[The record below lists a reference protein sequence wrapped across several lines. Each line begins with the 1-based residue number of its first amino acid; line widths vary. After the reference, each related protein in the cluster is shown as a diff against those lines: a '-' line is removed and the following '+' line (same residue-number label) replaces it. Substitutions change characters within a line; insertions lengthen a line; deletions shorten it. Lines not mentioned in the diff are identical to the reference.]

1 MKTLPLLLISTA
13 RLLAGPVPCHDLIG
27 FQGFNGAVPQ
37 CFLDASGQ
45 ASIVLNGGS
54 RLDWQNLHLVPGTGL
69 TSLTIQSGGHAVAIV
84 DGGTLTK
91 IDGVLASDSRLGL
104 FSRQIVIGTTGQIS
118 APELVVS
125 ALPPANADVWITT
138 GSTTL
143 TQAPGSLGQVVNHG
157 VVRAT
162 EGPLTV
168 VGTTVQNGNEGET
181 SPVMQARGD
190 LHATAGGSVVL
201 NGAEALAQGEP
212 AVGLATINN
221 FGSLSGFSV
230 HLRAIP
236 HYDPA
241 TSGFIQI
248 NITNGGI
255 IASNASGSG
264 VHLNTIHPNQPVVGY
279 TALRPGSQIFTPNP
293 AAWPTSANVQ
303 TLLFN
308 DGEVLAPQEDDAP
321 TAPAAPLAIPKLS
334 GSGVVAA
341 DSSAPALAATYS
353 SLNSL
358 PKRAAATAPAA
369 QNASVATRGTPEK
382 QKRGALVKGAFFQL
396 KYRN

>member
-1 MKTLPLLLISTA
+1 MKPIPLLLIFTA
-13 RLLAGPVPCHDLIG
+13 PLMAGPVPCSDLIG
-27 FQGFNGAVPQ
+27 YQGFNGAVPQ

-45 ASIVLNGGS
+45 ASIVLSGSS
-54 RLDWQNLHLVPGTGL
+54 RLDWQNLHLAPGTGL

-84 DGGTLTK
+84 DGGALTQ
-91 IDGVLASDSRLGL
+91 INGALASNSRLGL
-104 FSRQIVIGTTGQIS
+104 FSRQIVIGNTGQIT
-118 APELVVS
+118 APQLVVS
-125 ALPPANADVWITT
+125 ALPPANADAWITT
-138 GSTTL
+138 GNATL
-143 TQAPGSLGQVVNHG
+143 TQAPGSMGQVVNHG
-157 VVRAT
+157 VLRAT
-162 EGPLTV
+162 QGTLTV

-181 SPVMQARGD
+181 SPVMQASGD
-190 LHATAGGSVVL
+190 LHVTAGGSVAL

-212 AVGLATINN
+212 AVGLATVNN
-221 FGSLSGFSV
+221 FGTLSGFSV

-241 TSGFIQI
+241 ASGFIQI

-264 VHLNTIHPNQPVVGY
+264 VHLNTVHPTQPAVGY
-279 TALRPGSQIFTPNP
+279 TALRPGSQVFTPNP

-321 TAPAAPLAIPKLS
+321 TAPAAPLASPKLS
-334 GSGVVAA
+334 GTGVVAV

-358 PKRAAATAPAA
+358 PRGSAAAAPAA
-369 QNASVATRGTPEK
+369 QDRSVATRGTPEK
-382 QKRGALVKGAFFQL
+382 KKRAAVVKGSFFQL